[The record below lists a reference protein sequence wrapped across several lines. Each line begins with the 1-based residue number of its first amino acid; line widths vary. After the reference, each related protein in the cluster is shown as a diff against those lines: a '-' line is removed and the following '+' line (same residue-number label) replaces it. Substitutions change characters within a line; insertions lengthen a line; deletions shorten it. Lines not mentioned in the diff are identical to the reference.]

1 MDNETRK
8 AVAASLISAAE
19 KLEEVRPSSLKDVI
33 DAIHSGDPTAI
44 TASSLGRVWQHIQDL
59 KNRSFVIISAFRN
72 VDANGNKLS
81 WEDNMQRTRLLQE
94 ALRGLG
100 LGYIR
105 LIGHWLECQQTGVSY
120 KDCPPD
126 QLVDVREFSLFIP
139 NMSREDGQRLAKRFD
154 QDGFIYGGPETD
166 GLIKVLASSDGSTI
180 ATLGAKLTTQA
191 IEQGFSSLHDD
202 ETRRFAFIGV
212 GTDTPMDSMIASSYE
227 KEKYGVKK
235 FHSIWGQH

>member
-139 NMSREDGQRLAKRFD
+139 RFWHRQMGRRL
-154 QDGFIYGGPETD
+154 
-166 GLIKVLASSDGSTI
+166 
-180 ATLGAKLTTQA
+180 
-191 IEQGFSSLHDD
+191 
-202 ETRRFAFIGV
+202 RRLE
-212 GTDTPMDSMIASSYE
+212 PS
-227 KEKYGVKK
+227 
-235 FHSIWGQH
+235 